1 MKAVNW
7 SNLEKSTKLAKKQV
21 KNIQLVSEYLKNLPG
36 EGKMLDNISKNVV
49 EIKDCKS
56 SSLRRYI
63 KLLDNYYYIVNAEK
77 DRETIL
83 KKKIEIETELN
94 GRDDGLSV

>member
-7 SNLEKSTKLAKKQV
+7 SNLEKSTKLAKRQV

-36 EGKMLDNISKNVV
+36 EGKMLDNISKKIV

-63 KLLDNYYYIVNAEK
+63 KLLDNYYYIVSAEK